1 MKIPNKK
8 IFAYIK
14 KYDKLDFCN
23 VRYNSSFNKFK
34 VDNINSLILHLVSS
48 IGSIRRDSGFIFCYF
63 AKRVKN
69 KNDNNIYYGVL
80 DGALICNPK
89 LFYTTF
95 QDYINENGYT
105 YLLNSNRFVV
115 EFKKKLFIQDK

>member
-14 KYDKLDFCN
+14 KYNKLDFGG
-23 VRYNSSFNKFK
+23 VRYNRSFNKFK
-34 VDNINSLILHLVSS
+34 VGNINSLILHLVSS
-48 IGSIRRDSGFIFCYF
+48 LGSIRKDSGFIFCYF

-69 KNDNNIYYGVL
+69 NNDNNIYYGVL
-80 DGALICNPK
+80 NGDLICNPK

-105 YLLNSNRFVV
+105 YLLSSNRFVV